1 MGKTLYVEG
10 LSGISGDMTVAALL
24 DLGADKEVLLN
35 VLKSLPVSGYEI
47 AISRVKKS
55 GIDACDFNVILEK
68 DNHDHDM
75 AYLHG
80 HDHHHEDEHGHHHDG
95 EHEHHHHEHEYCHE
109 HDHHD
114 EYEHDH
120 CHDGEHEHHHHEHH
134 HDENDAYM
142 SEHRHEDTD
151 EHIHHSHDEA
161 HMHTHSHDDEHT
173 HEHATLPGILHL
185 IGHAQMSDRAK
196 AIATR
201 IFEIVAEAE
210 AKAHGVSLNEVHFH
224 EVGAVDSIVDV
235 VSVAVCLDN
244 LDVTEVIVPRLCEGH
259 GTVRCQHGIM
269 PIPVPAVANIVQAH
283 HLKLQ
288 ITEVEGELVT
298 PTGAAIVAAIKTSEK
313 MPAQFEIEK
322 TGIGAGKREYSRPS
336 MLRLMLIKDT
346 SKETTGSNCNP
357 ESLINDLHNTELR
370 NTKSQIFEEN
380 LSNAKVESCN
390 DSLHNTSTQTSDEI
404 QILETNIDDCS
415 GECMG
420 YLMNRLLE
428 AGARDAHYSPVFMKK
443 NRPGYLL
450 RVICDME
457 NVSALEQIIFEETT
471 TIGIRRIE
479 AKRTI
484 LPRKKAEIDTP
495 IGKAQVKI
503 CTLPDG
509 QVRYYPEYESA
520 AALAKEHGI
529 SLYEAMQMIKNAA
542 E

>member
-95 EHEHHHHEHEYCHE
+95 GHEHHHHEHE
-109 HDHHD
+109 
-114 EYEHDH
+114 H
-120 CHDGEHEHHHHEHH
+120 CHEHEHHH
-134 HDENDAYM
+134 
-142 SEHRHEDTD
+142 
-151 EHIHHSHDEA
+151 
-161 HMHTHSHDDEHT
+161 

-210 AKAHGVSLNEVHFH
+210 AKAHGVPLNEVHFH

-288 ITEVEGELVT
+288 MTEVEGELVT

-346 SKETTGSNCNP
+346 SEETIDSNCNL
-357 ESLINDLHNTELR
+357 ENLADGLHN
-370 NTKSQIFEEN
+370 
-380 LSNAKVESCN
+380 V
-390 DSLHNTSTQTSDEI
+390 STQTSDKV

-450 RVICDME
+450 RVICDTE
-457 NVSALEQIIFEETT
+457 NVAVLEQIIFEETT

-479 AKRTI
+479 AERTI
-484 LPRKKAEIDTP
+484 LPRKKSEIDTP
-495 IGKAQVKI
+495 IGKVQVKI

-520 AALAKEHGI
+520 AALAKENGV
-529 SLYEAMQMIKNAA
+529 SLYEVMQMIKSIAK
-542 E
+542 